1 MRVFVLPNLGEHLP
15 INTHTGLPQP
25 HLLPRAPPATMA
37 LVRLYYIDPQ
47 GKAAYITCDND
58 QVLTDDEYLFQWQLT
73 FDLPRGSTMALVA
86 GNALVPTRSGRAWH
100 ACYVDLGGDFMLS
113 VRQCMQTAVKYTP
126 DNAAY
131 GLVFLN
137 AASWEP
143 AQYKTAK
150 AIVQDRLKEAG
161 CLSDPAPVPPPVD
174 PLMEWYTLNKEAKAA
189 EEALLAKMREAL
201 IEKAKDPALNPT
213 NPGFDYPTG
222 RLLEV
227 LSASTEN
234 ITFLGTPAR
243 FAAYEAC
250 GLRFG
255 PVLATPELHLLS
267 LDRVT
272 TPPRHVRMTD
282 LPWVTKEQD

>member
-1 MRVFVLPNLGEHLP
+1 
-15 INTHTGLPQP
+15 
-25 HLLPRAPPATMA
+25 MA

-213 NPGFDYPTG
+213 GTPFDDTVAD
-222 RLLEV
+222 LLEA
-227 LSASTEN
+227 LSTSTDN
-234 ITFLGTPAR
+234 IAFLGHPVR

-255 PVLATPELHLLS
+255 PVLATPELHLATLA
-267 LDRVT
+267 RVALPDT
-272 TPPRHVRMTD
+272 RQVRMTD
-282 LPWVTKEQD
+282 LPWVCTQ